1 MKTQKIWLPSGFQE
15 SINERSRIHAAISN
29 VNQATKYL
37 NGWLKNYKADPTNS
51 NLSSIEF
58 ALNWGMKY
66 RDEFEAVEW
75 LANKYNQL
83 WQEKYYK
90 AKHFMELSTNKAE
103 QIFKNHQPISQ

>member
-29 VNQATKYL
+29 VKTATKYL
-37 NGWLKNYKADPTNS
+37 NDCLKNYKADPTDS
-51 NLSSIEF
+51 NLSRIEY
-58 ALNWGMKY
+58 AINWGMKY

-90 AKHFMELSTNKAE
+90 AKHFMELSTDKAE